1 MATPGGQGMPYGGPF
16 TRPPYL
22 VPPIPE
28 SAPKSPQGAPGA
40 PRGAPAPHSMPYSAS
55 LSHGDSAHVGKEGA
69 PQRFYQGAP
78 GNLPPPPSMTQPKP
92 QPKQQPNGPLPPA
105 VNGSWPAYPSQA
117 NGPTQKP
124 PQLQVPSGAAGTEP
138 STVPSRVS
146 QGYHHQQPA
155 GSSPLVTPNVSEPT
169 STKSSRNA
177 SPIPT
182 QRYDFMEGQFSSP
195 RPSPVNQG
203 PPNANSHPPLRGPP
217 PPTTFRPPVPS
228 APGSGPPVTGPP
240 VTGPYASGPP
250 PLGPRQ
256 TVPHQTQT
264 GPHQTQTG
272 THQIGPPAPFPPP
285 FSGPPLPSGPPVS
298 SGPPPTSTQSSRG
311 VPTLPPSSMATG
323 FGPPVS
329 SANVYSGYGPPPGPA
344 MGPPPSWRTWPEV
357 SHGPPTHAGPPAHV
371 FF

>member
-138 STVPSRVS
+138 CGGAGHSSFPPPPAPGTLPLPGATVPSRVS

-155 GSSPLVTPNVSEPT
+155 GSSPLVTPNVS
-169 STKSSRNA
+169 
-177 SPIPT
+177 
-182 QRYDFMEGQFSSP
+182 
-195 RPSPVNQG
+195 
-203 PPNANSHPPLRGPP
+203 
-217 PPTTFRPPVPS
+217 
-228 APGSGPPVTGPP
+228 
-240 VTGPYASGPP
+240 
-250 PLGPRQ
+250 
-256 TVPHQTQT
+256 
-264 GPHQTQTG
+264 
-272 THQIGPPAPFPPP
+272 
-285 FSGPPLPSGPPVS
+285 
-298 SGPPPTSTQSSRG
+298 
-311 VPTLPPSSMATG
+311 
-323 FGPPVS
+323 
-329 SANVYSGYGPPPGPA
+329 GYGPPPGPA
-344 MGPPPSWRTWPEV
+344 MGPPPPGGPGLRYPM
-357 SHGPPTHAGPPAHV
+357 GPPPTQGPPPTSSSSFGQSGYQGRPSYPQQLGYSQQGPPPPQPTGHPHRDAAGVAPPPPMYNTQNQHGLEPPPGGV
-371 FF
+371 TGYDAELHSRMTGMSINGSFSKLWVSLSWMASLSDAGGSVMTLFPS